1 MSLSY
6 QRTRLLKNANLRGPG
21 PFEAIIINHLDPHY
35 QGSLEVEILRQNAAS
50 NTPQR
55 SGQLVK
61 VKYLSPF
68 YGVTPVNDLKSK
80 DGFENSQQSYGMWAV
95 PPDYGTRVLVIF
107 AEGNS
112 SNGYWIG
119 CIPDHNMN
127 FAVPDGRPSTKNT
140 TEKTP
145 KELKGKKLPVGEYNK
160 AFETGEKT
168 NPSQFARP
176 YNKDFTSIL
185 QIQGLLEDEAR
196 GTTTTSAV
204 REVPSMVFGLST
216 PGPMDKRQGSP
227 KAHYGETDGGVE
239 VPFNRLGGSSFVMDD
254 GDDKLI
260 RATHAEDGPPIYV
273 NRQRL
278 EEGGDETIPHNELLR
293 FRTRTGHQIL
303 LHNSEDLIY
312 IANSRGTAWIEL
324 SSDGKIDIHAQDS
337 ISVMTDT
344 DLNFTAERDINMEAG
359 RNVNV
364 KASARWSDYK
374 ASEAG
379 IESGRVQIES
389 LFDTNIL
396 AERDYN
402 IAVKG
407 NNNTSA
413 GGANNFSQNEILSI
427 KAKHIYL
434 ESEGDIHLKSA
445 HSFYRTSGSNMYD
458 FVEGIYH
465 LDGEF
470 ANFNI
475 GEDIN
480 TKVGNTINTTAG
492 QNILNKTIVG
502 DIQNV
507 AQKDIVNETL
517 TADTSKISNLSAGT
531 IHHKSTGE
539 LDIES
544 SLVNIK
550 ATDSYIDG
558 NLQVKSTADI
568 SALTAGSVNGTS
580 AGGVWSDTGS
590 GDDQKLNSHSFSF
603 SGSAPTSIPAALAKN
618 TKLPLP
624 NKTASGALVSASP
637 GLSSGGDNGGK
648 ANGDSGGYGNVM
660 PLSTHTLPYVFPG
673 NPTPTPYQTIVP
685 RAPQH
690 EPWPHHENLNPVEFK
705 RDKTDRE
712 SIGTLTST
720 DVFIAP
726 DAFDKGKS
734 AASSIRVLGTGGNI
748 TSSTISNSGENDE
761 ADTMPIN
768 RTPSSQTPPA
778 TDPDYRPYS
787 GTGQSYGR
795 VKYGE
800 EGVNRDPLYYTNS
813 NKARRLRCEQRL
825 EDLLIKVALELD
837 VKVEIFSGGQMPKD
851 QCLSEGG
858 WEKTIDG
865 QKGWVH
871 PSEPEM
877 LVGTGSPRHN
887 FGSAADIRI
896 YENSVSPENQILWNT
911 ALGAEFGRL
920 FIKYGGSSA
929 VGGYKKNGRPYM
941 KWPSNI
947 HVDIV
952 GTDRAG
958 TLSWLNQT
966 ATWASKI
973 SSGRAQQTTRIRS
986 AFA

>member
-1 MSLSY
+1 MLSY
-6 QRTRLLKNANLRGPG
+6 KRTRLLKNANLRGPG

-35 QGSLEVEILRQNAAS
+35 QGSLEVEILRHNAAS

-68 YGVTPVNDLKSK
+68 YGVTPVNNLKAK
-80 DGFENSQQSYGMWAV
+80 DGFENSQKSYGMWAV

-119 CIPDHNMN
+119 CIPDQNMN
-127 FAVPDGRPSTKNT
+127 FSIPDGRPSTKNT
-140 TEKTP
+140 TERTP
-145 KELKGKKLPVGEYNK
+145 KELRGKKLPVGEYNK

-176 YNKDFTSIL
+176 YNKDFTSVL

-227 KAHYGETDGGVE
+227 KSHYGETDGGVE

-260 RATHAEDGPPIYV
+260 RATHAEDGPPIYI

-278 EEGGDETIPHNELLR
+278 EEGGDETIPHNELMR

-337 ISVMTDT
+337 ISIMTDT

-402 IAVKG
+402 VAVKG

-445 HSFYRTSGSNMYD
+445 NSFYRTSGSNMYD

-465 LDGEF
+465 LDSEF

-507 AQKDIVNETL
+507 AQKNIVNETL

-550 ATDSYIDG
+550 ATNNYING
-558 NLQVKSTADI
+558 NLQVKST
-568 SALTAGSVNGTS
+568 ST
-580 AGGVWSDTGS
+580 
-590 GDDQKLNSHSFSF
+590 FSNPP
-603 SGSAPTSIPAALAKN
+603 APTSIPAALAKN

-624 NKTASGALVSASP
+624 NKTASGALVNASP

-648 ANGDSGGYGNVM
+648 ANGDSGGYGNVT

-673 NPTPTPYQTIVP
+673 NPTPVPYQTIVP

-720 DVFIAP
+720 DVFVSP

-734 AASSIRVLGTGGNI
+734 SASSIRVLGTGGNI
-748 TSSTISNSGENDE
+748 TSSTIPNSGENDD
-761 ADTMPIN
+761 ADTMPID

-787 GTGQSYGR
+787 GTGKAYGK

-800 EGVNRDPLYYTNS
+800 EGVNRDPLYYDCKG
-813 NKARRLRCEQRL
+813 KARRLRCEQRL

-858 WEKTIDG
+858 WEGYIGG
-865 QKGWVH
+865 QKGWIH
-871 PSEPEM
+871 PSEPDI

-941 KWPSNI
+941 SWPSNI

-952 GTDRAG
+952 GNDRG
-958 TLSWLNQT
+958 GGFSWYNQT

-973 SSGRAQQTTRIRS
+973 SSGRAQQNTRIRS